1 MAKNSKLFIVA
12 VGTSAGGVEAL
23 EGLFRATRSD
33 TGLAFVLIAHL
44 APHKASMLNEIVGR
58 FTTMPVVQ
66 AQDGALV
73 EADHVYVIPSDG
85 VLTIE
90 LGRLQ
95 VHPLAKGEHARQ
107 PIDLFF
113 NSLADDRGDHAIGI
127 VLSGSGSDGTL
138 GIKAIKERGGL
149 TLAQGSD
156 HSAPRHTG
164 MPSSAIGTGLVDLI
178 VPVEA
183 MGEKLVAYVD
193 SFVATTTLVGGV
205 TGRTAEERA
214 EAARR
219 EICTILRGQVGHDF
233 TGYKEKTFLRRVQRR
248 MQVVQLVELPAYIDR
263 LRHDRDEV
271 NLLFRDLLIG
281 VTTFFRDAEAFA
293 ALDTDV
299 IPKLLEAGNASES
312 VRVWV
317 PGCATGEEVYS
328 IAILLREHTE
338 GLGKAPKVQVFGT
351 DIDEAALAIARAG
364 RYPSSALEEVS
375 PARRQR
381 YFTEEAGTFQ
391 LAKEVR
397 ELCIFSLHSLVRDPP
412 FSRID
417 LISCRNLLIYL
428 DSDLQSKIMPVF
440 HYALRPGGFLFLG
453 ISENISQQNDLFA
466 AIDKRYRVFRRRDHV
481 ATGPPL
487 PLLLSSPRLLAARID
502 HQTEALALGT
512 SLRRTVDLRVLDRFT
527 PAHVVVNREGD
538 IVYYSPRTGKYLEA
552 PSGQPS
558 RQLLA
563 MARKGLRLDLRA
575 ALHEA
580 VDTRRPA
587 TRERIVIES
596 EDRVQ
601 LISLTVEPMSDTEA
615 DPLFLVVFADM
626 GPSLSL
632 EEAAAR
638 GRSLGEGDPQAAQIE
653 AELHDTRER
662 LQSMIEEYETSLEEL
677 KAANEEL
684 VSMNEELQSTN
695 EELET
700 SKEEIQSVNEEL
712 QTVNHEL
719 GAKLEQLNQ
728 ANSDLRNL
736 FESTQV
742 AVIFLDRDLLIR
754 IYTPAVGAIFSLI
767 PSDRGRALTDI
778 AHNLDHGTLATEIRQ
793 VMADGRPH
801 EARVSNRDGSMHYLM
816 RILPYH
822 GGNGKLDGA
831 LLTFVDITAPMQ
843 AEKQLR
849 LLVHELNHRA
859 RNLLTVVSALA
870 RQTAGRSRDGGRIRR
885 QLHRP
890 RQCAGQIPRPAGQ
903 GPLERYPAP
912 GTGRWRNG
920 AAQARHAR
928 AHRPKRATGA
938 AQTQGGGGDWHDPA
952 RAVGQRSEVRRVGVG
967 RRTGLDYLGAGGCRR
982 CGASH
987 TALAGDRWPTGN
999 EPQWR
1004 RFRHHAD
1011 RAPGRAGIGRHC
1023 HHRVS
1028 ARRRAR
1034 DVGDS

>member
-1 MAKNSKLFIVA
+1 MAL
-12 VGTSAGGVEAL
+12 
-23 EGLFRATRSD
+23 
-33 TGLAFVLIAHL
+33 
-44 APHKASMLNEIVGR
+44 
-58 FTTMPVVQ
+58 
-66 AQDGALV
+66 
-73 EADHVYVIPSDG
+73 
-85 VLTIE
+85 
-90 LGRLQ
+90 
-95 VHPLAKGEHARQ
+95 
-107 PIDLFF
+107 
-113 NSLADDRGDHAIGI
+113 
-127 VLSGSGSDGTL
+127 
-138 GIKAIKERGGL
+138 
-149 TLAQGSD
+149 
-156 HSAPRHTG
+156 
-164 MPSSAIGTGLVDLI
+164 
-178 VPVEA
+178 
-183 MGEKLVAYVD
+183 
-193 SFVATTTLVGGV
+193 

-263 LRHDRDEV
+263 LRHDREEV

-281 VTTFFRDAEAFA
+281 VTTFFRDPEAFA

-364 RYPSSALEEVS
+364 RYPSSALEGVS

-381 YFTEEAGTFQ
+381 FFTEEAGTFQ

-453 ISENISQQNDLFA
+453 ISENMSQQNDLFA
-466 AIDKRYRVFRRRDHV
+466 AIDKR
-481 ATGPPL
+481 TGFSAGAITRPRSPPL
-487 PLLLSSPRLLAARID
+487 PLLLSGPRLLAARID

-512 SLRRTVDLRVLDRFT
+512 SLRRTVDVRVLDRFA

-580 VDTRRPA
+580 VETRRPV
-587 TRERIVIES
+587 TRERIAVES

-638 GRSLGEGDPQAAQIE
+638 GRSLGEGDPQ
-653 AELHDTRER
+653 R
-662 LQSMIEEYETSLEEL
+662 
-677 KAANEEL
+677 
-684 VSMNEELQSTN
+684 
-695 EELET
+695 
-700 SKEEIQSVNEEL
+700 
-712 QTVNHEL
+712 
-719 GAKLEQLNQ
+719 GA
-728 ANSDLRNL
+728 D
-736 FESTQV
+736 
-742 AVIFLDRDLLIR
+742 
-754 IYTPAVGAIFSLI
+754 
-767 PSDRGRALTDI
+767 
-778 AHNLDHGTLATEIRQ
+778 
-793 VMADGRPH
+793 
-801 EARVSNRDGSMHYLM
+801 
-816 RILPYH
+816 
-822 GGNGKLDGA
+822 
-831 LLTFVDITAPMQ
+831 
-843 AEKQLR
+843 
-849 LLVHELNHRA
+849 
-859 RNLLTVVSALA
+859 
-870 RQTAGRSRDGGRIRR
+870 
-885 QLHRP
+885 
-890 RQCAGQIPRPAGQ
+890 
-903 GPLERYPAP
+903 
-912 GTGRWRNG
+912 
-920 AAQARHAR
+920 
-928 AHRPKRATGA
+928 
-938 AQTQGGGGDWHDPA
+938 
-952 RAVGQRSEVRRVGVG
+952 
-967 RRTGLDYLGAGGCRR
+967 
-982 CGASH
+982 
-987 TALAGDRWPTGN
+987 
-999 EPQWR
+999 
-1004 RFRHHAD
+1004 
-1011 RAPGRAGIGRHC
+1011 
-1023 HHRVS
+1023 
-1028 ARRRAR
+1028 
-1034 DVGDS
+1034 